1 MRLNVWCAF
10 FAVVQIAIVLSFFSV
25 TLSGVNMTNENLEDE
40 MEDP

>member
-1 MRLNVWCAF
+1 MRLNVLCAF
-10 FAVVQIAIVLSFFSV
+10 FAVVQIAIGLSLFLV